1 MIRRLPRLFLLVVA
15 AVGCGGTSEPTH
27 AACQWV
33 GPATRLPVFDPA
45 ANAEI
50 LGSATELQAAAPAT
64 IETAAAELL
73 AVDKKLVEITEQ
85 AARSM
90 VSRNEGS
97 DDLADLDL
105 TALDDLQE
113 NSEFVRLSSARN
125 DAVDEVRRWA
135 DAEC

>member
-1 MIRRLPRLFLLVVA
+1 MIRRLPLLFLLAVA
-15 AVGCGGTSEPTH
+15 ATGCGGTSEPTH

-50 LGSATELQAAAPAT
+50 LGNAAELQAAAPAT
-64 IETAAAELL
+64 VETAATELL
-73 AVDKKLVEITEQ
+73 AVDKKLVEISEQ

-90 VSRNEGS
+90 ASRNEGS
-97 DDLADLDL
+97 DDLGDLDL
-105 TALDDLQE
+105 TALEDLQE
-113 NSEFVRLSSARN
+113 NPEFIRLSSARN